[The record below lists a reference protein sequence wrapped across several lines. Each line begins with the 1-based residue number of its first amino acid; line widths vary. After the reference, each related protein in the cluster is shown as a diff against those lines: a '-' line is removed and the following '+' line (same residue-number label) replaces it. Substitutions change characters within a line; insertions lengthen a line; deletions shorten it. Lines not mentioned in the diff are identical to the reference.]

1 VWALAFSPDA
11 SALAACIALSSCLSL
26 RVLDLESGSAC
37 PRPAPSGAGPS
48 PGDPAAPRGPAAL
61 LTRPPRRGRRAER
74 ARIEARQRVATSQI
88 PASMAFSVCG
98 TLLAINNADG
108 EGSVWSV
115 ASGLRV
121 LTLPAD
127 AEVCCV
133 TAARDWTRDAK
144 CVAFAMGQHERLG
157 GGAAGGG
164 ARSPVR
170 ALDTGVM
177 RLILDN
183 V

>member
-1 VWALAFSPDA
+1 MWALAFSPDA

-37 PRPAPSGAGPS
+37 PRPAPE
-48 PGDPAAPRGPAAL
+48 PGDPAAPRDPAAL
-61 LTRPPRRGRRAER
+61 LTRLPRRGRRAER
-74 ARIEARQRVATSQI
+74 ARIEVRQRVVTSQI

-127 AEVCCV
+127 AAVCCV